1 MQSGYQGIKDAGAA
15 ELITISGDSQV
26 GASDT
31 RNDLGLTFPVLSDEE
46 DLVAIKAYNVLDQGS
61 KNWANP
67 SAFIVDEEGIIVW
80 TDIGSRYGHRTTSAQ
95 IITAL
100 QGL

>member
-1 MQSGYQGIKDAGAA
+1 MRDGYQCIKDAGAA
-15 ELITISGDSQV
+15 ELITISGDSQF
-26 GASDT
+26 GASLT
-31 RNDLGLTFPVLSDEE
+31 RNDLGLTFPVLSDE
-46 DLVAIKAYNVLDQGS
+46 DFDAVNAYNVLDQGS
-61 KNWANP
+61 RNWANP

-80 TDIGSRYGHRTTSAQ
+80 TDIGSRYGHRTTSTD